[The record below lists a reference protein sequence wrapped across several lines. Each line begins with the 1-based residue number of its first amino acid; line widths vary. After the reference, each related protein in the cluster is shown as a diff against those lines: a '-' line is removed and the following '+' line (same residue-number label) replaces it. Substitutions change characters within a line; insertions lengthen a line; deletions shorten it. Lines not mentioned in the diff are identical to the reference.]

1 MVTFIHAHPSPPAP
15 PGHPVFRA
23 ASARAETRGNRWTRA
38 VNRQSG
44 EKGKSVDVGGRGQLA
59 LETLL
64 GVLSTE
70 AQAVLAELHSTL
82 SSRVQGGIRA
92 S

>member
-1 MVTFIHAHPSPPAP
+1 MLKDCAP
-15 PGHPVFRA
+15 PFCLPVLGT
-23 ASARAETRGNRWTRA
+23 ASARAETRGGRWA
-38 VNRQSG
+38 HEVSEHIQ
-44 EKGKSVDVGGRGQLA
+44 KIPLKKLHYAPGQLA
-59 LETLL
+59 LKSLL
-64 GVLSTE
+64 GGLSTE

>member
-38 VNRQSG
+38 VSEHIR
-44 EKGKSVDVGGRGQLA
+44 KIALKKLDCAPGQLA
-59 LETLL
+59 LESLL